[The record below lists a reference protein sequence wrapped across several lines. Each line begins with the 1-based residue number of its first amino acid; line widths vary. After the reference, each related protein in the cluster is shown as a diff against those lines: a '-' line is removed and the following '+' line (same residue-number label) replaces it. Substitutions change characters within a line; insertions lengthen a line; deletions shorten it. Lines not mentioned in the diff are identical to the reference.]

1 MKKSARDPYF
11 GASGTRWVIYPEI
24 NEQSYWK
31 EKKKKIKKQN
41 EKNHQDLSVL
51 ITWFNVFS
59 IKSSINLE

>member
-31 EKKKKIKKQN
+31 EKKKK
-41 EKNHQDLSVL
+41 
-51 ITWFNVFS
+51 
-59 IKSSINLE
+59 